1 MKKLLPGLGLILVL
15 CGCASDS
22 SDKTRV
28 REGGELS
35 ATNANDRHLPPNI
48 NMKNWSIDHRN

>member
-22 SDKTRV
+22 SDQTRV
-28 REGGELS
+28 RESSELS
-35 ATNANDRHLPPNI
+35 TNANDRQLPPNI
-48 NMKNWSIDHRN
+48 NMKNTSIDRRN